1 MDVSAGLRSR
11 AAARISVALALLGVA
26 FAAAP
31 ATAQQVVQLN
41 QIVGIF
47 SEDGR
52 YRLDIGTDAV
62 KQNVPAAHDS
72 WATRLIIRRLDGPS
86 RGPVHDGDLVGI
98 FSEDGRFRLDIGTD
112 AVKQN
117 IPAAHES
124 WATRLRIVRLSG
136 PNVGPV
142 TYEDVVGIFSDD
154 GRFRLDIGTDA
165 MKKNVPA
172 DHDSW
177 ATRLRIRH
185 R

>member
-1 MDVSAGLRSR
+1 MGISAGLRSR
-11 AAARISVALALLGVA
+11 AVARMSAGLALLSVLL
-26 FAAAP
+26 AAP
-31 ATAQQVVQLN
+31 PAKAQQAVQLN
-41 QIVGIF
+41 EIVGIF
-47 SEDGR
+47 SEDGQF
-52 YRLDIGTDAV
+52 RLDIGTDAV
-62 KQNVPAAHDS
+62 KQNVPASHDS

-86 RGPVHDGDLVGI
+86 RGPVHGGDLIGI

-112 AVKQN
+112 AVKRN
-117 IPAAHES
+117 IPASHES

-136 PNVGPV
+136 PNAGPV

-165 MKKNVPA
+165 MKRNVPA

-177 ATRLRIRH
+177 ATRLRIRP